1 MTSEE
6 LPRYSVKKSELIQGL
21 TRAEA
26 QEKGIAN
33 CICPELGNVLGKYL
47 QRFIQYHRIQSI

>member
-6 LPRYSVKKSELIQGL
+6 LPRHSVKKLELIQGL
-21 TRAEA
+21 NRAEA

-33 CICPELGNVLGKYL
+33 YICSELGNVLGKYL
-47 QRFIQYHRIQSI
+47 QKFIQYH